1 MLKEAAQARFYRF
14 GEYEVDSAQRLLLRN
29 GERVTLTPKAF
40 DVLLAL
46 LERHG
51 EIVSKDELLRIV
63 WPDTVVEE
71 ISLTRNISVLRKT
84 LGEKPDEHNYIVT
97 VPGTGYRFVA
107 AVERAD
113 TPGGAASEKAR
124 AGRRWLLMAVMALL
138 AVAGLIAWYFRP
150 RERAAVAARGSP
162 DELPRL
168 RAQPGDLA

>member
-1 MLKEAAQARFYRF
+1 MLNEAARARFYRF
-14 GEYEVDSAQRLLLRN
+14 GEYEVDSARRLLLRN

-40 DVLLAL
+40 HVLLSL

-51 EIVSKDELLRIV
+51 EVVSKDELLRIV

-113 TPGGAASEKAR
+113 GPGGDVSENAR
-124 AGRRWLLMAVMALL
+124 GGRRGLLMAVMALQQL
-138 AVAGLIAWYFRP
+138 PVWSRGISGPRAGR
-150 RERAAVAARGSP
+150 RCGARFP
-162 DELPRL
+162 
-168 RAQPGDLA
+168 